1 MPYRISI
8 PDTCDRR
15 GCDAKEA
22 AELIAMATDTL
33 PEEVKLPNML
43 RRTEV
48 YSSQGESSF
57 VLAQAMWYEVEIE
70 DKTSNS

>member
-8 PDTCDRR
+8 PDTCDRK

-33 PEEVKLPNML
+33 PEKVKLPNIL
-43 RRTEV
+43 KRTEV
-48 YSSQGESSF
+48 YSSEGETSF
-57 VLAQAMWYEVEIE
+57 VLAQAMWYEVRLE
-70 DKTSNS
+70 DEVNS